1 MSSESVPRTEQLV
14 LLLTQH
20 QEPLFRYIFSLVA
33 CEEDARDIL
42 QETSLALYRKFD
54 AYDASRPFLPW
65 AYRFAYLQVQKHR
78 EKAARSP
85 LRFFSEDVMD
95 LLAQD
100 RERMEPELDQRL
112 QLLDGCLAKLTP
124 QDKEL
129 ITSRYAMR
137 QGAEEMMQ
145 RFAMSR
151 RTLFRNL
158 ELLRQRLHECVTR
171 QLQSEG
177 LS

>member
-1 MSSESVPRTEQLV
+1 MSPESVSRTEQFV
-14 LLLTQH
+14 LLLAQH
-20 QEPLFRYIFSLVA
+20 QEPVFRYIFSLVA
-33 CEEDARDIL
+33 CEADARDVL

-85 LRFFSEDVMD
+85 LLFSEDVMD
-95 LLAQD
+95 LLAHD

-112 QLLDGCLAKLTP
+112 QLLNRCLAKLTP

-129 ITSRYAMR
+129 VTSRYAMR

-158 ELLRQRLHECVTR
+158 ELLRLRLHECVTR